1 MIITETWWETIFSG
15 VLAIGIDEKKLHQ
28 LEDESFLFFKE
39 QLPENL
45 ESTEHGLET

>member
-39 QLPENL
+39 QLPENS
-45 ESTEHGLET
+45 EDSEHKFET

>member
-39 QLPENL
+39 QLPENSDNQ
-45 ESTEHGLET
+45 EQEFET

>member
-39 QLPENL
+39 QLPENSDNK
-45 ESTEHGLET
+45 ELET